1 MEMLI
6 RATLS
11 RENTWPMHEHPY
23 PSSPPPQHSVMLRL
37 GFSHQLFAYSKSG
50 RAIAAPH
57 PFPPPRQDG
66 DELVRK
72 FQPVL
77 PTLLL
82 LLVVMAASGR
92 KAYPCLPSLRRYVS

>member
-1 MEMLI
+1 
-6 RATLS
+6 
-11 RENTWPMHEHPY
+11 
-23 PSSPPPQHSVMLRL
+23 MLRL